1 MLLSFRWHVTVNV
14 LWLFL
19 TVPWVGLQCV
29 IVVFPDHNHLRFVVL
44 TYILELLRAEI
55 VDCGIK

>member
-1 MLLSFRWHVTVNV
+1 MVNV

-19 TVPWVGLQCV
+19 AVPWVGLQCV
-29 IVVFPDHNHLRFVVL
+29 IVIFPYHTQLRFVVL
-44 TYILELLRAEI
+44 TYFLELLRAEI

>member
-1 MLLSFRWHVTVNV
+1 MVNV

-19 TVPWVGLQCV
+19 AVPWVGLQCV
-29 IVVFPDHNHLRFVVL
+29 IVVFPYHTQLRFVVL
-44 TYILELLRAEI
+44 TYFLELLRAEI